1 MASAGRAVSK
11 RPLRWGSDPCRSSAM
26 TKLPTI
32 ASIVLAAA
40 VCATSASAAP
50 LLQGKKKDPQVFSLS
65 DCTRLRTEYEQAQ
78 AATAVSPDDRR
89 LAETFATQAANQC
102 DESYTYA

>member
-1 MASAGRAVSK
+1 MGRTSIIASA
-11 RPLRWGSDPCRSSAM
+11 L
-26 TKLPTI
+26 
-32 ASIVLAAA
+32 LAAA

-78 AATAVSPDDRR
+78 EAAGASSANRG
-89 LAETFATQAANQC
+89 LANTFATQAANQC
-102 DESYTYA
+102 DGSYTYSGVDAYSRAIRLLGHNPQY